1 MIVEGEMSPV
11 TMTILVLCLYLLFYR
26 FYAKGFLGRKIFELD
41 GDAVTPA
48 HELRDDVDYIPTN
61 KYILFGHHYASI
73 AGLAPMLGPAIAVIW
88 GWVPALCWVVFGT
101 LLIGAVHDF
110 SALVLSTRYGGK
122 SVGTI
127 ARDVISP
134 RTRLLFLLVI
144 FFLVALAMGVFVL
157 VISGL
162 FAAPD
167 AANIPRTAHPEAV
180 FPTYSLML
188 IAMVIGFLVYK
199 KNLPVWPLIAVG
211 FVLMLITT
219 WIGLD
224 MPITGFTASDWTWS
238 LLVYAFAASVLP
250 VWLLLQPRDFLNS
263 LLLYLALFS
272 MLAGFFLLSPDWV
285 APAINPNPEG
295 APPIMPFLFIVIAC
309 GAVSGFHGLVA
320 SGTTAKQLDRET
332 DAPFVGYGGMIGESL
347 LALLAVL
354 ATTAGAFATRADW
367 EAFYGS
373 WERAAGL
380 HQKLGIF
387 IQGNANFIHQLGI
400 PYDYAAAFIS
410 VVVVGFAMTSVDTG
424 ARLLRFNIQEIGNT
438 IGVKMLG
445 NRYLATFLAVSAIG
459 FFAFFKMDGKPAGLF
474 LWTLFGTTNQILA
487 GLTLLTVTIYLYRKR
502 KPIIYTL
509 LPMLLV
515 LGATISGMV
524 MGIVGAIGKYQWTV
538 AIVGSVIF
546 LLAAWVL
553 VEALLVVKKVQSERR
568 QNPGDEEAST

>member
-1 MIVEGEMSPV
+1 MSPV
-11 TMTILVLCLYLLFYR
+11 VMAITVLCLYVLFYR
-26 FYAKGFLGRKIFELD
+26 LYAKKVLSRKIFELD
-41 GDAVTPA
+41 DNAETPA
-48 HELRDDVDYIPTN
+48 HAMRDDVDYVPTN

-88 GWVPALCWVVFGT
+88 GWIPALCWVVFGT
-101 LLIGAVHDF
+101 LLVGAVHDF
-110 SALVLSTRYGGK
+110 SALVLSIRHKGQ
-122 SVGTI
+122 SVGSI

-167 AANIPRTAHPEAV
+167 AANIPATAHPEAV

-199 KNLPVWPLIAVG
+199 KNLPMWPMIALG

-219 WIGLD
+219 RIGLD
-224 MPITGFTASDWTWS
+224 MPITGFAAKDWTWT
-238 LLVYAFAASVLP
+238 LLIYAFIASVLP

-263 LLLYLALFS
+263 LLLYLAIFM
-272 MLAGFFLLSPDWV
+272 MLIGFFLLSPDWV
-285 APAINPNPEG
+285 APAINAHPEG
-295 APPIMPFLFIVIAC
+295 APPMLPFLFIVIAC

-320 SGTTAKQLDRET
+320 SGTTSKQLNKET
-332 DAPFVGYGGMIGESL
+332 DATFVGYVGMIGESL
-347 LALLAVL
+347 LALMAVL
-354 ATTAGAFATRADW
+354 ATTAGAFSSRADW

-373 WERAAGL
+373 WDKAAGL

-400 PYDYAAAFIS
+400 PLDYAAAFIS

-424 ARLLRFNIQEIGNT
+424 ARLLRFNLEEIGDT
-438 IGVKMLG
+438 IGLNILK
-445 NRYLATFLAVSAIG
+445 NRYIATLLAVTAIG
-459 FFAFFKMDGKPAGLF
+459 FFAFFEVDGKPAGLF

-487 GLTLLTVTIYLYRKR
+487 GMTLLTVTIYLYRKK
-502 KPIIYTL
+502 KPILYTM

-524 MGIVGAIGKYQWTV
+524 MGIFKAIGKEQWAV
-538 AIVGSVIF
+538 ASVGTVIF
-546 LLAAWVL
+546 LLASWVL
-553 VEALLVVKKVQSERR
+553 IEAFLVVRKVRTERSL
-568 QNPGDEEAST
+568 D

>member
-1 MIVEGEMSPV
+1 MSPV
-11 TMTILVLCLYLLFYR
+11 VMALLVLSLYLVFFR
-26 FYAKGFLGRKIFELD
+26 FYAKGFLARKIFQLD
-41 GDAVTPA
+41 ENAETPA
-48 HELRDDVDYIPTN
+48 HAMRDDVDYVPAN

-110 SALVLSTRYGGK
+110 SALVLSVRHRGQ

-167 AANIPRTAHPEAV
+167 AAHIAKTAHPEAV

-188 IAMVIGFLVYK
+188 IAMVIGYLVYK
-199 KNLPVWPLIAVG
+199 RNFPMWPMIALG

-224 MPITGFTASDWTWS
+224 MPVTGFSASTWTWS
-238 LLVYAFAASVLP
+238 LLIYAFVASVLP

-263 LLLYLALFS
+263 LLLYLAIFS
-272 MLAGFFLLSPDWV
+272 MLVGFFILSPDWA
-285 APAINPNPEG
+285 APAVNPHPVG
-295 APPIMPFLFIVIAC
+295 APPLLPFLFIVIAC

-320 SGTTAKQLDRET
+320 SGTTSKQLDRET
-332 DAPFVGYGGMIGESL
+332 DAAFVGYAGMIGESL

-354 ATTAGAFATRADW
+354 ATTAGAFASRADW
-367 EAFYGS
+367 ENFYGS
-373 WERAAGL
+373 WEKAVGL
-380 HQKLGIF
+380 HQKLGVF
-387 IQGNANFIHQLGI
+387 IQGNANFIHQLGV
-400 PYDYAAAFIS
+400 PLDYAAAFIS

-424 ARLLRFNIQEIGNT
+424 ARLLRFNIEEIGHT
-438 IGVKMLG
+438 LGVKALG
-445 NRYLATFLAVSAIG
+445 NRYLATALAVGAIG
-459 FFAFFKMDGKPAGLF
+459 FFAFFEVDGKPAGLF

-487 GLTLLTVTIYLYRKR
+487 GLTLLTVTIYLYRKK
-502 KPIIYTL
+502 KPILYTL

-515 LGATISGMV
+515 LSTTIAGML
-524 MGIVGAIGKYQWTV
+524 MGVFDAVGKGQWTV
-538 AIVGSVIF
+538 AIVGGSIL
-546 LLAAWVL
+546 LLALWVL
-553 VEALLVVKKVQSERR
+553 AEALLVVRNVRSEQRS
-568 QNPGDEEAST
+568 EAGS

>member
-1 MIVEGEMSPV
+1 MTPV

-26 FYAKGFLGRKIFELD
+26 FYAKGFLGRKIFELNQ
-41 GDAVTPA
+41 DAVTPA
-48 HELRDDVDYIPTN
+48 HELRDDVDYVPAN

-110 SALVLSTRYGGK
+110 SALVLSARHKGE

-157 VISGL
+157 VIAGL

-167 AANIPRTAHPEAV
+167 AANIPATSHPEAV

-199 KNLPVWPLIAVG
+199 KNMPVWPLIAVG
-211 FVLMLITT
+211 FVLMLTFT
-219 WIGLD
+219 WWGLD
-224 MPITGFTASDWTWS
+224 RPVTGLDKDFWIWS
-238 LLVYAFAASVLP
+238 LLIYAFAASVLP

-263 LLLYLALFS
+263 LLLYLALFA
-272 MLAGFFLLSPDWV
+272 MLIGFFMLSPDWV
-285 APAINPNPEG
+285 APAINPNPVG
-295 APPIMPFLFIVIAC
+295 APPMLPFLFIVIAC

-320 SGTTAKQLDRET
+320 SGTTAKQLNRET
-332 DAPFVGYGGMIGESL
+332 DAPFIGYGGMIGESL
-347 LALLAVL
+347 LALLAVM

-373 WERAAGL
+373 WEKAVGL

-387 IQGNANFIHQLGI
+387 IQAMPTLSIN
-400 PYDYAAAFIS
+400 S
-410 VVVVGFAMTSVDTG
+410 VFPMTMQRHLSVW
-424 ARLLRFNIQEIGNT
+424 LW
-438 IGVKMLG
+438 
-445 NRYLATFLAVSAIG
+445 SA
-459 FFAFFKMDGKPAGLF
+459 
-474 LWTLFGTTNQILA
+474 
-487 GLTLLTVTIYLYRKR
+487 
-502 KPIIYTL
+502 
-509 LPMLLV
+509 LP
-515 LGATISGMV
+515 
-524 MGIVGAIGKYQWTV
+524 
-538 AIVGSVIF
+538 
-546 LLAAWVL
+546 
-553 VEALLVVKKVQSERR
+553 
-568 QNPGDEEAST
+568 

>member
-1 MIVEGEMSPV
+1 MTPV
-11 TMTILVLCLYLLFYR
+11 VMAITVLCLYLIFFH
-26 FYAKGFLGRKIFELD
+26 FYAKRILARKVFELD
-41 GDAVTPA
+41 DSNETPA
-48 HELRDDVDYIPTN
+48 HTMRDDVDYVPAN
-61 KYILFGHHYASI
+61 KFILFGHHYASI

-101 LLIGAVHDF
+101 LLVGAVHDF
-110 SALVLSTRYGGK
+110 SALVLSIRHKGQ

-167 AANIPRTAHPEAV
+167 LAHIPKTSHPEAI

-188 IAMVIGFLVYK
+188 IAMVIGFFVYK
-199 KNLPVWPLIAVG
+199 KNMPLWPMIGLG
-211 FVLMLITT
+211 FVLMLLTT

-224 MPITGFTASDWTWS
+224 MPITGFTAGDWTWA
-238 LLVYAFAASVLP
+238 LLVYAFIASVLP

-263 LLLYLALFS
+263 LLLYLAIFA
-272 MLAGFFLLSPDWV
+272 MLAGFFLLDPDWA
-285 APAINPNPEG
+285 APAINPNPVG
-295 APPIMPFLFIVIAC
+295 APPLLPFLFIVIAC

-320 SGTTAKQLDRET
+320 SGTTSKQLNRES
-332 DAPFVGYGGMIGESL
+332 DAPFIGYVGMIGESL

-354 ATTAGAFATRADW
+354 ATTAGAFSSRADW
-367 EAFYGS
+367 ESFYGS
-373 WERAAGL
+373 WDKAVGL

-387 IQGNANFIHQLGI
+387 IQGNANFIHQLGV
-400 PYDYAAAFIS
+400 PLDYAAAFIS

-424 ARLLRFNIQEIGNT
+424 ARLLRFNLEEIGQT
-438 IGVKMLG
+438 IGVKALG
-445 NRYLATFLAVSAIG
+445 NRYLATFLAVAAIG
-459 FFAFFKMDGKPAGLF
+459 FFAFFKVDGKPAGLF

-487 GLTLLTVTIYLYRKR
+487 GLTLLTVTIYLYRKK
-502 KPIIYTL
+502 KPILYTL

-515 LGATISGMV
+515 LGATIAGMV
-524 MGIVGAIGKYQWTV
+524 MGIFGAIAKEQWTV
-538 AIVGSVIF
+538 AAVGAAIF
-546 LLAAWVL
+546 MLAGWVL
-553 VEALLVVKKVQSERR
+553 VEAALVVKKVKQER
-568 QNPGDEEAST
+568 STDYPPSP

>member
-1 MIVEGEMSPV
+1 MSPV
-11 TMTILVLCLYLLFYR
+11 VMAITVLCLYVLFYR
-26 FYAKGFLGRKIFELD
+26 LYAKNILSRKIFELD
-41 GDAVTPA
+41 ESAETPA
-48 HELRDDVDYIPTN
+48 HAMRDDVDYVPTN

-101 LLIGAVHDF
+101 LLVGAVHDF
-110 SALVLSTRYGGK
+110 SALVLSIRHKGQ
-122 SVGTI
+122 SVGSI

-167 AANIPRTAHPEAV
+167 AANIPATAHPEAI
-180 FPTYSLML
+180 FPTYALML

-199 KNLPVWPLIAVG
+199 KNMPMWPMIALG

-219 WIGLD
+219 RIGLD
-224 MPITGFTASDWTWS
+224 MPITGFAARDWTWT
-238 LLVYAFAASVLP
+238 LLIYAFIASVLP

-272 MLAGFFLLSPDWV
+272 MLIGFFLLSPDWV
-285 APAINPNPEG
+285 APAINANPEG
-295 APPIMPFLFIVIAC
+295 APPMLPFLFIVIAC

-320 SGTTAKQLDRET
+320 SGTTSKQLNKET
-332 DAPFVGYGGMIGESL
+332 DATFVGYVGMIGESL
-347 LALLAVL
+347 LALMAVL
-354 ATTAGAFATRADW
+354 ATTAGAFSSRADW

-373 WERAAGL
+373 WDKAAGL

-400 PYDYAAAFIS
+400 PLDYAAAFIS

-424 ARLLRFNIQEIGNT
+424 ARLLRFNLEEIGDT
-438 IGVKMLG
+438 IGLNILK
-445 NRYLATFLAVSAIG
+445 NRYVATLLAVASIG
-459 FFAFFKMDGKPAGLF
+459 FFAFFEVNGKPAGLF

-487 GLTLLTVTIYLYRKR
+487 GLTLLTVTIYLYRKK
-502 KPIIYTL
+502 KPVLYTM

-524 MGIVGAIGKYQWTV
+524 MGIFKAIGKEQWAV
-538 AIVGSVIF
+538 AAVGSVIF
-546 LLAAWVL
+546 LLAGWVL
-553 VEALLVVKKVQSERR
+553 IEALLVVKKLKAEGSLDQTT
-568 QNPGDEEAST
+568 G

>member
-1 MIVEGEMSPV
+1 MAI
-11 TMTILVLCLYLLFYR
+11 TVLCFYMLFYR
-26 FYAKGFLGRKIFELD
+26 FYAKGFLAKKIFDLD
-41 GDAVTPA
+41 DSSPTPA
-48 HELRDDVDYIPTN
+48 HTMRDDVDYIPTN
-61 KYILFGHHYASI
+61 KYVLFGHHFASI

-101 LLIGAVHDF
+101 LLVGAVHDF
-110 SALVLSTRYGGK
+110 SALVLSIRHKGQ
-122 SVGTI
+122 SVGSI
-127 ARDVISP
+127 AHDVISP

-167 AANIPRTAHPEAV
+167 AASIPATAHPEAV

-199 KNLPVWPLIAVG
+199 KNLPLWPMIGVG
-211 FVLMLITT
+211 FVLMLVTT
-219 WIGLD
+219 RIGLD
-224 MPITGFTASDWTWS
+224 MPVTGFSAGDWTWS
-238 LLVYAFAASVLP
+238 LLVYAFIASVLP

-272 MLAGFFLLSPDWV
+272 MLAGFFILSPDWV
-285 APAINPNPEG
+285 APAINPHPIG
-295 APPIMPFLFIVIAC
+295 APPMLPFLFIVIAC

-320 SGTTAKQLDRET
+320 SGTTSKQLSRES
-332 DAPFVGYGGMIGESL
+332 DAPFVGYIGMVGESL

-354 ATTAGAFATRADW
+354 ATTAGAFASRADW
-367 EAFYGS
+367 ESFYGS
-373 WERAAGL
+373 WDKAAGL

-400 PYDYAAAFIS
+400 PLDYAAAFIS

-424 ARLLRFNIQEIGNT
+424 ARLLRFNLEEIGATLGIN
-438 IGVKMLG
+438 MLG
-445 NRYLATFLAVSAIG
+445 NRYVATALAVGAIG

-487 GLTLLTVTIYLYRKR
+487 GLTLLTVTIYLYRKK
-502 KPIIYTL
+502 KPILYTM

-524 MGIVGAIGKYQWTV
+524 MGIIKAINQQQWTV
-538 AIVGSVIF
+538 AAVGAVIF
-546 LLAAWVL
+546 MLAGWVL
-553 VEALLVVKKVQSERR
+553 LEALIVVNKVRGERSREQSVR
-568 QNPGDEEAST
+568 

>member
-1 MIVEGEMSPV
+1 MSPV
-11 TMTILVLCLYLLFYR
+11 VMTIMVLCFYLIFYR
-26 FYAKGFLGRKIFELD
+26 FYAKGFLAKKIFSLD
-41 GDAVTPA
+41 DKLPTPA
-48 HELRDDVDYIPTN
+48 HTMRDDVDYVPTN
-61 KYILFGHHYASI
+61 KYILFGHHFASI

-88 GWVPALCWVVFGT
+88 GWVPALCWVVLGT
-101 LLIGAVHDF
+101 LLVGAVHDF
-110 SALVLSTRYGGK
+110 SALVLSIRHKGQ

-127 ARDVISP
+127 AHEVISP

-167 AANIPRTAHPEAV
+167 AANIPATAHPEAV

-188 IAMVIGFLVYK
+188 IAMVIGYLVHK
-199 KNLPVWPLIAVG
+199 KNAPMWPMIAVG

-219 WIGLD
+219 YIGLD
-224 MPITGFTASDWTWS
+224 MPITGFAAGDWTWT
-238 LLVYAFAASVLP
+238 LLIYAFAASVLP

-263 LLLYLALFS
+263 LLLYLALFG
-272 MLAGFFLLSPDWV
+272 MLLGFFLLSPDWA
-285 APAINPNPEG
+285 APAFNPNPVG

-320 SGTTAKQLDRET
+320 SGTTSKQLDKES
-332 DAPFVGYGGMIGESL
+332 DAPLIGYGGMIGESL

-354 ATTAGAFATRADW
+354 ATTAGAFSSRADW

-373 WERAAGL
+373 WDKAVGL
-380 HQKLGIF
+380 HQKLGVF

-400 PYDYAAAFIS
+400 PLDYAAAFIS

-424 ARLLRFNIQEIGNT
+424 TRLLRFNLEEIGNT
-438 IGVKMLG
+438 INVKALS
-445 NRYLATFLAVSAIG
+445 NRYLATFLAVFAIG
-459 FFAFFKMDGKPAGLF
+459 FFAFFKVGGKPAGLF

-502 KPIIYTL
+502 KPILYTM

-524 MGIVGAIGKYQWTV
+524 MGVINAVGKQQWEV

-546 LLAAWVL
+546 LLAGWVML
-553 VEALLVVKKVQSERR
+553 EALLVVKKLKAERA
-568 QNPGDEEAST
+568 QAEGVN

>member
-1 MIVEGEMSPV
+1 MSPV
-11 TMTILVLCLYLLFYR
+11 VMAILVLSLYVVFYR
-26 FYAKGFLGRKIFELD
+26 FYAKGLLARRVFALSD
-41 GDAVTPA
+41 DAPTPA
-48 HELRDDVDYIPTN
+48 HTLRDEVDFVPTHRF
-61 KYILFGHHYASI
+61 ILFGHHYASI

-110 SALVLSTRYGGK
+110 SALVLSSRHRGQ
-122 SVGTI
+122 SVGSI

-188 IAMVIGFLVYK
+188 IAMLIGYLVYK
-199 KNLPVWPLIAVG
+199 RNMPMWPMIGIG
-211 FVLMLITT
+211 FVLMLLTT
-219 WIGLD
+219 WMGLS
-224 MPITGFTASDWTWS
+224 MPVTGISADAWTWS
-238 LLVYAFAASVLP
+238 LLLYAFAASVLP

-263 LLLYLALFS
+263 LLLYLAVVS
-272 MLAGFFLLSPDWV
+272 MLIGFFMLSPDWA
-285 APAINPNPEG
+285 APAINPHPVG
-295 APPIMPFLFIVIAC
+295 APPLLPFLFIVIAC

-320 SGTTAKQLDRET
+320 SGTTSKQLDRES
-332 DAPFVGYGGMIGESL
+332 DAPFVGYAGMIGESL

-367 EAFYGS
+367 ESFYGS
-373 WERAAGL
+373 WDKAVGL
-380 HQKLGIF
+380 HQKLGVF
-387 IQGNANFIHQLGI
+387 IQGNANFIHQLGV
-400 PYDYAAAFIS
+400 PLDFAGAFIS

-424 ARLLRFNIQEIGNT
+424 ARLLRFNIEEIGQT
-438 IGVKMLG
+438 LGLKALG

-459 FFAFFKMDGKPAGLF
+459 FFAFFKVGGKPAGLF

-502 KPIIYTL
+502 KPILYTL

-515 LGATISGMV
+515 LSTTIAGML
-524 MGIVGAIGKYQWTV
+524 MGVVEAVGKQQWTV
-538 AIVGSVIF
+538 AGVGCAIL
-546 LLAAWVL
+546 LLALWVL
-553 VEALLVVKKVQSERR
+553 FEAVLVVMRIRESRR
-568 QNPGDEEAST
+568 DGLNPVAGDA

>member
-1 MIVEGEMSPV
+1 MTPV
-11 TMTILVLCLYLLFYR
+11 TMAILVLCLYLLFYR
-26 FYAKGFLGRKIFELD
+26 FYAKGFLGRKVFVLD
-41 GDAVTPA
+41 DNAVTPA
-48 HELRDDVDYIPTN
+48 HELRDGVDYVPAN

-101 LLIGAVHDF
+101 LMIGAVHDF
-110 SALVLSTRYGGK
+110 SALVLSSRYKGK

-127 ARDVISP
+127 AHDVISP

-157 VISGL
+157 VIAGL

-167 AANIPRTAHPEAV
+167 AANIPATSHPEAV

-199 KNLPVWPLIAVG
+199 RDMPVWPLIGVG
-211 FVLMLITT
+211 FVLMLLFT
-219 WIGLD
+219 WWGLST
-224 MPITGFTASDWTWS
+224 PVTGFDADFWKWS
-238 LLVYAFAASVLP
+238 LLIYAFAASVLP

-272 MLAGFFLLSPDWV
+272 MLVGFFILDPEWA
-285 APAINPNPEG
+285 APAVNPNPVG
-295 APPIMPFLFIVIAC
+295 APPMLPFLFIVIAC

-320 SGTTAKQLDRET
+320 SGTTSKQLDRET
-332 DAPFVGYGGMIGESL
+332 DAPFIGYGGMIGESL

-354 ATTAGAFATRADW
+354 ATTAGAFANRADW

-373 WERAAGL
+373 WDKAVGL
-380 HQKLGIF
+380 HQKLGVF
-387 IQGNANFIHQLGI
+387 IQGNANFIAQLGV
-400 PYDYAAAFIS
+400 PYEFAAAFIS

-424 ARLLRFNIQEIGNT
+424 ARLLRYNTQEIAST
-438 IGVKMLG
+438 IGVEFLG
-445 NRYLATFLAVSAIG
+445 NRYVATLVAVFAIG
-459 FFAFFKMDGKPAGLF
+459 FFAFFEVEGKPAGLF

-487 GLTLLTVTIYLYRKR
+487 GLTLLTVTIYLYRKK

-509 LPMLLV
+509 APMFLV
-515 LGATISGMV
+515 LGTTIAGML
-524 MGIVGAIGKYQWTV
+524 MGVFGAVGKGQWTV
-538 AIVGSVIF
+538 AVVGSVIF

-553 VEALLVVKKVQSERR
+553 IEGLLVVRKVKAERKE
-568 QNPGDEEAST
+568 GAST

>member
-1 MIVEGEMSPV
+1 MSPV
-11 TMTILVLCLYLLFYR
+11 VMAITVLCLYVLFYR
-26 FYAKGFLGRKIFELD
+26 LYAKKVLSRKIFELD
-41 GDAVTPA
+41 EDAVTPA
-48 HELRDDVDYIPTN
+48 HAMRDDVDYVPTN

-88 GWVPALCWVVFGT
+88 GWIPALCWVVFGT
-101 LLIGAVHDF
+101 LLVGAVHDF
-110 SALVLSTRYGGK
+110 SALVLSIRHKGQ
-122 SVGTI
+122 SVGSI

-167 AANIPRTAHPEAV
+167 AANIPATAHPEAV

-199 KNLPVWPLIAVG
+199 KNMPMWPMIALG

-219 WIGLD
+219 RIGLE
-224 MPITGFTASDWTWS
+224 MPITGFAAKDWTWT
-238 LLVYAFAASVLP
+238 LLVYAFIASVLP

-263 LLLYLALFS
+263 LLLYLAIFS
-272 MLAGFFLLSPDWV
+272 MLIGFFLLSPDWV
-285 APAINPNPEG
+285 APAINANPEG
-295 APPIMPFLFIVIAC
+295 APPMLPFLFIVIAC

-320 SGTTAKQLDRET
+320 SGTTSKQLNKET
-332 DAPFVGYGGMIGESL
+332 DAPFVGYVGMIGESL
-347 LALLAVL
+347 LALMAVL
-354 ATTAGAFATRADW
+354 ATTAGAFSSRADW

-373 WERAAGL
+373 WDKAAGL

-400 PYDYAAAFIS
+400 PLDYAAAFIS

-424 ARLLRFNIQEIGNT
+424 ARLLRFNLEEIGDT
-438 IGVKMLG
+438 IGLDILK
-445 NRYLATFLAVSAIG
+445 NRYVATFLAVTAIG
-459 FFAFFKMDGKPAGLF
+459 FFAFFEVDGKPAGLF

-487 GLTLLTVTIYLYRKR
+487 GMTLLTVTIYLYRKK
-502 KPIIYTL
+502 KPVLYTM

-515 LGATISGMV
+515 LGTTISGML
-524 MGIVGAIGKYQWTV
+524 MGISKAIGKEQWAV
-538 AIVGSVIF
+538 ASVGTVIF
-546 LLAAWVL
+546 LLASWVL
-553 VEALLVVKKVQSERR
+553 IEALLVVKKVRNERR
-568 QNPGDEEAST
+568 LDQSL

>member
-1 MIVEGEMSPV
+1 MSPV
-11 TMTILVLCLYLLFYR
+11 VMAILVLSLYLVFFR
-26 FYAKGFLGRKIFELD
+26 FYAKGFLARKIFDLD
-41 GDAVTPA
+41 HGARTPA
-48 HELRDDVDYIPTN
+48 HALRDDIDYVPAN

-110 SALVLSTRYGGK
+110 SALVLSVRYQGQ

-167 AANIPRTAHPEAV
+167 AAHIPATAHPEAV

-188 IAMVIGFLVYK
+188 IAMVIGYLVYK
-199 KNLPVWPLIAVG
+199 RNLPMWPMIGLG
-211 FVLMLITT
+211 FVLMLVTT
-219 WIGLD
+219 WMGLG
-224 MPITGFTASDWTWS
+224 MPITGFSAATWTWS
-238 LLVYAFAASVLP
+238 LLVYAFLASVLP

-263 LLLYLALFS
+263 LLLYLAIFS
-272 MLAGFFLLSPDWV
+272 MLIGFFILAPDWA
-285 APAINPNPEG
+285 APAVNPHPVG
-295 APPIMPFLFIVIAC
+295 APPLLPFLFIVIAC

-320 SGTTAKQLDRET
+320 SGTTSKQLNRET
-332 DAPFVGYGGMIGESL
+332 DAPFVGYAGMIGESL

-354 ATTAGAFATRADW
+354 ATTAGAFSSRADW
-367 EAFYGS
+367 ENFYGS
-373 WERAAGL
+373 WDKAVGL
-380 HQKLGIF
+380 HQKLGVF
-387 IQGNANFIHQLGI
+387 IQGNANFIHQLGV
-400 PYDYAAAFIS
+400 PLDYAAAFIS

-424 ARLLRFNIQEIGNT
+424 ARLLRFNIEEIGHT
-438 IGVKMLG
+438 LGVKVLG
-445 NRYLATFLAVSAIG
+445 NRYLATALAVAAIG
-459 FFAFFKMDGKPAGLF
+459 FFAFFKVAGKPAGLF

-487 GLTLLTVTIYLYRKR
+487 GLTLLTVTIYLYRKK
-502 KPIIYTL
+502 KPILYTL

-515 LGATISGMV
+515 LSTTIAGML
-524 MGIVGAIGKYQWTV
+524 MGVFEAIGKGEWTV
-538 AIVGSVIF
+538 AAVGGAIL
-546 LLAAWVL
+546 LLAVWVL
-553 VEALLVVKKVQSERR
+553 VEALLVVRNVRAGRR
-568 QNPGDEEAST
+568 AEAGT

>member
-1 MIVEGEMSPV
+1 MSPV
-11 TMTILVLCLYLLFYR
+11 VMAITVLCFYLLFYR
-26 FYAKGFLGRKIFELD
+26 FYAKGFLAKKVFELD
-41 GDAVTPA
+41 DSNPTPA
-48 HELRDDVDYIPTN
+48 HTMRDDVDYIPTN
-61 KYILFGHHYASI
+61 KYVLFGHHFASI

-101 LLIGAVHDF
+101 LLVGAVHDF
-110 SALVLSTRYGGK
+110 SALVLSIRHKGQ

-127 ARDVISP
+127 AHDVISP

-167 AANIPRTAHPEAV
+167 AAHIPATAHPEAV

-199 KNLPVWPLIAVG
+199 KNLPLWPMIGVG
-211 FVLMLITT
+211 FVLMLVTT
-219 WIGLD
+219 RIGLD
-224 MPITGFTASDWTWS
+224 MPVTGFSAGDWTWS
-238 LLVYAFAASVLP
+238 LLIYAFIASVLP

-272 MLAGFFLLSPDWV
+272 MLAGFFILSPDWV
-285 APAINPNPEG
+285 APAINPHPVG
-295 APPIMPFLFIVIAC
+295 APPMLPFLFIVIAC

-320 SGTTAKQLDRET
+320 SGTTSKQLSRES
-332 DAPFVGYGGMIGESL
+332 DAPFVGYVGMVGESL

-354 ATTAGAFATRADW
+354 ATTAGAFASRADW
-367 EAFYGS
+367 ESFYGS
-373 WERAAGL
+373 WDKAAGL
-380 HQKLGIF
+380 HQKLGVF
-387 IQGNANFIHQLGI
+387 IQGNANFIHQLGV
-400 PYDYAAAFIS
+400 PLDYAAAFIS

-424 ARLLRFNIQEIGNT
+424 ARLLRFNLEEIGAT
-438 IGVKMLG
+438 IGVKILG
-445 NRYLATFLAVSAIG
+445 NRYVATALAVAAIG

-487 GLTLLTVTIYLYRKR
+487 GLTLLTVTIYLYRRK
-502 KPIIYTL
+502 KPILYTL

-524 MGIVGAIGKYQWTV
+524 MGIIKAIHQQQWTV
-538 AIVGSVIF
+538 AAVGAVIF
-546 LLAAWVL
+546 MLAGWVL
-553 VEALLVVKKVQSERR
+553 LEALIVVKTVRAERR
-568 QNPGDEEAST
+568 RDQSVL

>member
-1 MIVEGEMSPV
+1 MTPV
-11 TMTILVLCLYLLFYR
+11 TMAVLVLCLYILFFR
-26 FYAKGFLGRKIFELD
+26 FYAKGFLTKKVFELD
-41 GDAVTPA
+41 DGLATPA
-48 HELRDDVDYIPTN
+48 HTMRDDVDYIPTN
-61 KYILFGHHYASI
+61 KYVLFGHHFASI

-101 LLIGAVHDF
+101 LLVGAVHDF
-110 SALVLSTRYGGK
+110 SALVLSIRHKGQ
-122 SVGTI
+122 SVGSI
-127 ARDVISP
+127 AHDVISP

-167 AANIPRTAHPEAV
+167 AANIPATAHPEAV

-199 KNLPVWPLIAVG
+199 KNMPLWPMIGVG

-219 WIGLD
+219 RIGLD
-224 MPITGFTASDWTWS
+224 MPITGFTAGDWTWS
-238 LLVYAFAASVLP
+238 LLIYAFIASVLP

-263 LLLYLALFS
+263 LLLYLALFA
-272 MLAGFFLLSPDWV
+272 MLAGFFILSPDWV
-285 APAINPNPEG
+285 APAINPHPVG
-295 APPIMPFLFIVIAC
+295 APPMMPFLFIVIAC

-320 SGTTAKQLDRET
+320 SGTTSKQLNRES
-332 DAPFVGYGGMIGESL
+332 DAPFVGYVGMVGESL

-367 EAFYGS
+367 ESFYGS
-373 WERAAGL
+373 WDKAAGL
-380 HQKLGIF
+380 HQKLGVF

-400 PYDYAAAFIS
+400 PLDYAAAFIS

-424 ARLLRFNIQEIGNT
+424 ARLLRFNLEEIGHA
-438 IGVKMLG
+438 IGVKALG
-445 NRYLATFLAVSAIG
+445 NRYVATTLAVAAIG

-502 KPIIYTL
+502 KPILYTL

-524 MGIVGAIGKYQWTV
+524 MGIIKAIGKEQWTV
-538 AIVGSVIF
+538 AAVGIVIF
-546 LLAAWVL
+546 ILAGWVL
-553 VEALLVVKKVQSERR
+553 VEAIIVVKKVKAERA
-568 QNPGDEEAST
+568 GETLS